1 MLNTVAPL
9 LKTIQT
15 RSVNMLD
22 YDWLYE
28 LHRDVYIDVITRQFG
43 DWDEKE
49 QMNFFQDV
57 WKSHNITVITINK
70 EPVGMFQLYQR
81 SDHLWLAEIQIAT
94 KYQNNGIGTKV
105 IADLMNKARKLGLPL
120 RLRVLHKNHRAQ
132 SLYQRLGFRHTKGT
146 SHHYV
151 MESA

>member
-1 MLNTVAPL
+1 MQTILSP
-9 LKTIQT
+9 LKTTQT
-15 RSVNMLD
+15 RSVSILD

-43 DWDEKE
+43 SWDEKE

-70 EPVGMFQLYQR
+70 EPVGMFQLYQHN
-81 SDHLWLAEIQIAT
+81 DHLWLAEIQIAA
-94 KYQNNGIGTKV
+94 KYQNNGIGSKV
-105 IADLMNKARKLGLPL
+105 IDDLIVKARKLGLPL

-132 SLYQRLGFRHTKGT
+132 SLYQRLGFRHLKGT
-146 SHHYV
+146 KHHYV
-151 MESA
+151 METS